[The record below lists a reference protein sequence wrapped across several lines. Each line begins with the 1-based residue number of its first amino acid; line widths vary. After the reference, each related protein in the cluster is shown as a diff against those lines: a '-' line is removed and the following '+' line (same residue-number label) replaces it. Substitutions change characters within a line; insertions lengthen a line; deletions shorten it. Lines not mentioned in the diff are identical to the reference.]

1 MGNYTEAQ
9 LDALG
14 ELANIGSGTACTALA
29 QMLGR
34 PVDIKV
40 PNVVALPLADA
51 IDAVGDP
58 EAPRTAVKLDIFGD
72 LDGTVLLL
80 FPLEDAATLCGM
92 LGVEP
97 GSDVG
102 LSALGEIGN
111 ILGTSYVNALAQMVG
126 MEVEPHPP
134 VTQTDML
141 GAIVSTVLLERDD
154 VGDSALLL
162 DSSMFVEGEECELS
176 FLLVPGSE
184 GVTEILGRIG
194 M

>member
-1 MGNYTEAQ
+1 MANYTEAQ

-34 PVDIKV
+34 PVDIKIPSV
-40 PNVVALPLADA
+40 LALPLADA
-51 IDAVGDP
+51 IDAVGEA

-72 LDGTVLLL
+72 LDGTVLLV
-80 FPLEDAATLCGM
+80 FPVEDAATLCGM
-92 LGVEP
+92 LGVDPDSE
-97 GSDVG
+97 VG

-134 VTQTDML
+134 VTHTDML

-154 VGDSALLL
+154 AGDTALVLDSA
-162 DSSMFVEGEECELS
+162 MFVEDEECELS
-176 FLLVPGSE
+176 FLLVPSSE
-184 GVTEILGRIG
+184 GVTDILGRIG

>member
-1 MGNYTEAQ
+1 MANYTEQQ

-40 PNVVALPLADA
+40 PKVVALPLADA
-51 IDAVGDP
+51 IDAVGAA
-58 EAPRTAVKLDIFGD
+58 EEPRTAVKLDIFGD
-72 LDGTVLLL
+72 LDGTVLLV
-80 FPLEDAATLCGM
+80 FPLEDASTLCGM

-97 GSDVG
+97 DSEVG

-111 ILGTSYVNALAQMVG
+111 ILGTSYVNALGQMIG

-134 VTQTDML
+134 ITATDML
-141 GAIVSTVLLERDD
+141 GAIVSTVLLERDE
-154 VGDSALLL
+154 VGDTALLL
-162 DSSMFVEGEECELS
+162 DSAMFVEGEQCELS
-176 FLLVPGSE
+176 FLLVPSAN
-184 GVTEILGRIG
+184 GVADLLGRLG

>member
-1 MGNYTEAQ
+1 MANYTEAQ

-40 PNVVALPLADA
+40 PKVVALPLGDA
-51 IDAVGDP
+51 IDAVGAA

-72 LDGTVLLL
+72 LDGTVLLV

-92 LGVEP
+92 LGVDP
-97 GSDVG
+97 DSDVG
-102 LSALGEIGN
+102 RSALGEIGN
-111 ILGTSYVNALAQMVG
+111 ILGTSYVNALGQMVG

-154 VGDSALLL
+154 VGDTALLL
-162 DSSMFVEGEECELS
+162 DSAMFVENEECELS

-184 GVTEILGRIG
+184 GITDLLARIG

>member
-1 MGNYTEAQ
+1 MANYTEAQ

-40 PNVVALPLADA
+40 PNVLALPLADA
-51 IDAVGDP
+51 IEAVGDA

-72 LDGTVLLL
+72 MDGTVLLV

-92 LGVEP
+92 LGVDP
-97 GSDVG
+97 DSDVG

-134 VTQTDML
+134 VTHTDML
-141 GAIVSTVLLERDD
+141 GAIVSTVLLERDEL
-154 VGDSALLL
+154 GDSALLL
-162 DSSMFVEGEECELS
+162 DSAMFVEGEECELS

>member
-1 MGNYTEAQ
+1 MAHYSEAQ

-40 PNVVALPLADA
+40 PSVVALPLGEA
-51 IDAVGDP
+51 IEAVGDP
-58 EAPRTAVKLDIFGD
+58 ELPRTAVKLDIFGD
-72 LDGTVLLL
+72 LDGTVLLV
-80 FPLEDAATLCGM
+80 FPLEDAAALCGM
-92 LGVEP
+92 LGVDPDSE
-97 GSDVG
+97 VG

-111 ILGTSYVNALAQMVG
+111 ILGTSYVNALGQMIG

-134 VTQTDML
+134 VTTTDML

-154 VGDSALLL
+154 VGDTALML
-162 DSSMFVEGEECELS
+162 DSAMFVEGEQCELS
-176 FLLVPGSE
+176 FLLVPSAD
-184 GVTEILGRIG
+184 GVADLLSRIG